1 MNTASHSASPEQ
13 AAELF
18 ARRLTAR
25 LSADTDALPYDI
37 SERLRAAREQ
47 ALAQRKKVVPVREWH
62 HATAVQRQG
71 HTATLGS
78 GDNEG
83 RTWWRALISA
93 VPLVALLVGLVVVV
107 LMLAAVGWWGASRPE
122 NQAWEVGGIAAF
134 YLAYNFAAYWLAHRS
149 QLLRS
154 AGEIG
159 RHYVAAAESVLDDF
173 VVADVRCEQ

>member
-1 MNTASHSASPEQ
+1 MNTAGHSASPEQ

-93 VPLVALLVGLVVVV
+93 VPLVALLVGLVVVDSFQDESGATEV
-107 LMLAAVGWWGASRPE
+107 AEIDAALLTDDLPP
-122 NQAWEVGGIAAF
+122 
-134 YLAYNFAAYWLAHRS
+134 AAYADPGFVQYLQSTTRS
-149 QLLRS
+149 S
-154 AGEIG
+154 TN
-159 RHYVAAAESVLDDF
+159 
-173 VVADVRCEQ
+173 

>member
-25 LSADTDALPYDI
+25 LSADTNALPYDI

-93 VPLVALLVGLVVVV
+93 VPLVALLVGLVVVDSFQDESGATEV
-107 LMLAAVGWWGASRPE
+107 AEIDAALLTDDLPP
-122 NQAWEVGGIAAF
+122 
-134 YLAYNFAAYWLAHRS
+134 AAYADPGFVQYLQSTARS
-149 QLLRS
+149 S
-154 AGEIG
+154 TN
-159 RHYVAAAESVLDDF
+159 
-173 VVADVRCEQ
+173 

>member
-93 VPLVALLVGLVVVV
+93 VPLVALLVGLVVVDSFQDESGATEV
-107 LMLAAVGWWGASRPE
+107 AEIDAALLTDDLPP
-122 NQAWEVGGIAAF
+122 
-134 YLAYNFAAYWLAHRS
+134 AAYADPGFVQYLQSTSRS
-149 QLLRS
+149 S
-154 AGEIG
+154 TN
-159 RHYVAAAESVLDDF
+159 
-173 VVADVRCEQ
+173 